1 MISFENHCFIAQSIL
16 TLTQKLRNSYIEI
29 KQRSI
34 LIKMEKDVMGEKL
47 QRLYDAM
54 EHLGTLKIIQDKY
67 QAEIEVFGY

>member
-1 MISFENHCFIAQSIL
+1 MRIAGKCSVSNFRKKKTQMISFENHCFIAQSIL

-47 QRLYDAM
+47 
-54 EHLGTLKIIQDKY
+54 
-67 QAEIEVFGY
+67 